1 MNIPRIALAHEKR
14 PGKVPQS
21 ILAAA
26 ALKNLGHPLKIFC
39 AGPDEYLSR
48 LAGLILGEDV
58 TVLDP
63 LSCGNA
69 RIFKTLF
76 QRASRPDSLNI
87 ILVPLGERTGGDT
100 FSFFP
105 EGAEICRQLE
115 CPMVPVIYSDS
126 SAGVASR
133 IIEEMTDRFS
143 GPGGISLPAVLF
155 SSVLNPREYQ
165 LLEIETGRRS
175 PLMVLGYIP
184 ATLERG
190 APDLLE
196 MCLPDSSA
204 KISLQVKTA
213 AAQLGAS
220 AGQVDWNILWG
231 VARFHDEW
239 TQNPEPLK
247 GKFTGLSVGIV
258 DHEALRLEGD
268 NARQLFLMFGCS
280 VKMLDLQSRGE
291 AGLNALYIPH
301 GPGFLLAEHLLGN
314 PGIKEWF
321 HSFFRSRRGIFVNGG
336 VTPLLGRSFS
346 LPNDRQYEGMG
357 IFPFRGKFEL
367 PSLGI
372 RRVEISSREGDSV
385 LNIGEKMRGHMPSCC
400 SVLNPDDEAPS
411 LWTLKEPGKIR
422 NFGFSGWS
430 RGKGIATDV
439 CIQPWSNIEGMGRW
453 LAFCKS

>member
-1 MNIPRIALAHEKR
+1 MNIPRIVLAHEKR

-48 LAGLILGEDV
+48 LAGLVLGEEV
-58 TVLDP
+58 TILDP
-63 LSCGNA
+63 LSCGSA
-69 RIFKTLF
+69 RTFKTLF

-87 ILVPLGERTGGDT
+87 IFVPLGERIDIDT

-105 EGAEICRQLE
+105 EGGEICRRLA
-115 CPMVPVIYSDS
+115 CPMIPVIYSDS
-126 SAGVASR
+126 SAGVAAR
-133 IIEEMTDRFS
+133 IIEDVTKRFA

-165 LLEIETGRRS
+165 LLEIETGRQS
-175 PLMVLGYIP
+175 PLMTLGYIP
-184 ATLERG
+184 GNLEKS
-190 APDLLE
+190 APELLE

-213 AAQLGAS
+213 AAQLAAS
-220 AGQVDWNILWG
+220 AGQMDWNVLWG
-231 VARFHDEW
+231 IARFHDEW
-239 TQNPEPLK
+239 TQITEPLN
-247 GKFTGLSVGIV
+247 GRHAGLSVGIV

-268 NARQLFLMFGCS
+268 NARQLFSMFGCS
-280 VKMLDLQSRGE
+280 VKMLELQSRGGPE
-291 AGLNALYIPH
+291 LNALYVPH

-314 PGIKEWF
+314 PGVKEWF
-321 HSFFRSRRGIFVNGG
+321 RSFFRSSRGIFVNGG
-336 VTPLLGRSFS
+336 VTPLLGKSFF
-346 LPNDRQYEGMG
+346 LPNERQYEGMG
-357 IFPFRGKFEL
+357 IFPFRGEFAM
-367 PSLGI
+367 PSYGI
-372 RRVEISSREGDSV
+372 RKVEISSREGDSV
-385 LNIGEKMRGHMPSCC
+385 LNIGEKMRGHIPSYC

-411 LWTLKEPGKIR
+411 LWTLREPGKTRSI
-422 NFGFSGWS
+422 GLSGWK
-430 RGKGIATDV
+430 RGKGIATDI